1 MLKLQGSQLV
11 QAFDELLMELIGA
24 YALPENRFR
33 RNESSSVSDDS
44 IDMIASGRYHHRGFT
59 LAGGTSEIQHDIIAK
74 SVLGL

>member
-1 MLKLQGSQLV
+1 MGAEPSMLKLQGSQLV

-44 IDMIASGRYHHRGFT
+44 IDMIASGRYHHEGSRWP
-59 LAGGTSEIQHDIIAK
+59 AD
-74 SVLGL
+74 